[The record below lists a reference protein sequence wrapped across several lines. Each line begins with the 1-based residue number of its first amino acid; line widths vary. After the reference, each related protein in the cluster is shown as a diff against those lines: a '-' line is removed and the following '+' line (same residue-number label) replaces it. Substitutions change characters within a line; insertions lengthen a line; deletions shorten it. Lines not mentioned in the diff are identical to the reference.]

1 MDEEKLK
8 ILTGSIAV
16 SRAVDLCPGAPQCIS
31 RVCEAIHIGDAT
43 YGINDLL
50 LCAVCVQIEL
60 HICCITG
67 EKKPI
72 INGKAKLKEDRITGK
87 KQQQK
92 KKKHP
97 KKHNRLW

>member
-72 INGKAKLKEDRITGK
+72 INGKAKLEEDRITGK

-92 KKKHP
+92 KKKHQ
-97 KKHNRLW
+97 KTHNRLW